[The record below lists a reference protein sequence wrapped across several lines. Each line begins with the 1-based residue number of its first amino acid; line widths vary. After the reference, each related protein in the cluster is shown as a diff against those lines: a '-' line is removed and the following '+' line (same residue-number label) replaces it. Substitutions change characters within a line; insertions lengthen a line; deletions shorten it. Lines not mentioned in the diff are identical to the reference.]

1 MQILNIR
8 RSRNYN
14 MKKILVVDNDR
25 IILRLMAKL
34 LENKG
39 YQVITVENG
48 LDALD
53 ILKTYTPDIMLVDLI
68 MPNIDGEVLCRVV
81 RGNKKFKHVYLIILS
96 AISAE
101 ESIDIDK
108 LGANACIAKGP
119 FDEMAQHVLAA
130 LNQPERTAEQCL
142 SGEVLGVQSVYPR
155 GITQELLSIKNHFEI
170 VLERM
175 SEGVLE
181 INPEARIVYAN
192 PAVLLLTD
200 IPGKDLLGS
209 NFVDLFSGDDRQRIC
224 NLMAI
229 KGGKPKRITED
240 APVLLNGFQITLNI
254 LPLDDD
260 ASRAIIILSDV
271 SEHKRSEEEL
281 KSAKE
286 YSQNIIDSSIDMII
300 SVDND
305 RKIVEFNR
313 AAERTFGYR
322 KEEVRGKDV
331 NILYADPEE
340 GVQIRKKANEI
351 GQFVGE
357 ITNKRKDGST
367 FPTLLS
373 FGLMRNKAG
382 DEIGVV
388 GVSRDISEHKRSK
401 EALRE
406 SEEKYRNVLESIEDG
421 YYEVDIAGN
430 LTFFNDSMCKI
441 LRYPR
446 SELMGMNNREFMD
459 QENAKKIYQTF
470 NQVYETGMSTKA
482 LDWKLIRKDG
492 SECFVETVVSLIK
505 DAKGQP
511 TGFRGI
517 ARDVTE
523 RKLAEQEKKRLEAQ
537 LYQAER
543 IESLGILAGGIAHDF
558 NNLLMGVQGHTS
570 LMLTHT
576 DPSHPHI
583 EHLKGIENYVKSA
596 SDLTKQLLGFAMGG
610 KYEVKTTNL
619 NELIKNQSSMFGRTR
634 KEINIQEK
642 YQENLWT
649 VDVDQRQVEQVL
661 LNLFV
666 NAWQAMPGGGNLFVQ
681 TENIIID
688 ENYNK
693 PYSLKPGK
701 YIKIS
706 IADTGIGMDEKT
718 QRRIFDPFFTTKE
731 MRRGSGLGLASSYGI
746 IKNHSG
752 YIDVYSEKGKGTTFE
767 IYLPA
772 SENEV
777 VKEDHLHGEAFK
789 GTETILFVDDEY
801 MVIDVCQQILKTL
814 GYTVFLARSGKEA
827 IETYRGKQNEIDM
840 VILDMIM
847 PGMGGSETYDK
858 LKEINP
864 EVKVLLS
871 SGYSIDGLATEIL
884 DRGCD
889 GFIQKPFN
897 MKDLSRKLREILNK
911 N

>member
-1 MQILNIR
+1 M
-8 RSRNYN
+8 S
-14 MKKILVVDNDR
+14 
-25 IILRLMAKL
+25 KL

-53 ILKTYTPDIMLVDLI
+53 ILKSFTPDAMLVDLI
-68 MPNIDGEVLCRVV
+68 MPNIDGEMLCRVI
-81 RGNKKFKHVYLIILS
+81 RGNEKFKDVYLIILS

-101 ESIDIDK
+101 ESIDIEK
-108 LGANACIAKGP
+108 FGANACIAKGP

-130 LNQPERTAEQCL
+130 LGEPELAAMQCL
-142 SGEVLGVQSVYPR
+142 SGEVLGVQSVFPR
-155 GITQELLSIKNHFEI
+155 GITQELLSIKNHFELI
-170 VLERM
+170 LERM
-175 SEGVLE
+175 SEGILE
-181 INPEARIVYAN
+181 INPEGRIVYAN
-192 PAVLLLTD
+192 PAASMLID
-200 IPGKDLLGS
+200 IPGNHLLGS
-209 NFVDLFSGDDRQRIC
+209 YFVDLFSENDHQRVC
-224 NLMAI
+224 DLMAI
-229 KGGKPKRITED
+229 KSSKPKRITER
-240 APVLLNGFQITLNI
+240 APVLVNGFQVTLKI

-260 ASRAIIILSDV
+260 ASQSIIILNDV
-271 SEHKRSEEEL
+271 SEHKRSEEAL

-286 YSQNIIDSSIDMII
+286 YAQNIIDSSIDMII

-322 KEEVRGKDV
+322 KEEVKGKEV
-331 NILYADPEE
+331 SMLYADPEE
-340 GVQIRKKANEI
+340 GVRIRKKANEN
-351 GQFVGE
+351 GLFVGE

-373 FGLMRNKAG
+373 FGLMRDKAG
-382 DEIGVV
+382 KEIGVV
-388 GVSRDISEHKRSK
+388 GVSRDITEQKRSK

-421 YYEVDIAGN
+421 YYEVDLDGN

-441 LRYPR
+441 LRYTR
-446 SELMGMNNREFMD
+446 NELMGMNNRKFMD

-470 NQVYETGMSTKA
+470 NQVYKSGISTKA
-482 LDWKLIRKDG
+482 LDWKLNRKDG

-505 DAKGQP
+505 DAKEQP
-511 TGFRGI
+511 LGFRGI

-523 RKLAEQEKKRLEAQ
+523 RKRGEQEKKRLEAQ

-570 LMLTHT
+570 LMLSHM
-576 DPSHPHI
+576 DPSHPHM

-610 KYEVKTTNL
+610 KYEVKATNL
-619 NELIKNQSSMFGRTR
+619 NELIKSQSSMFGRTR
-634 KEINIQEK
+634 KEINIR
-642 YQENLWT
+642 ENYEEGLWA
-649 VDVDQRQVEQVL
+649 VDVDRRQIEQVL

-666 NAWQAMPGGGNLFVQ
+666 NAWQAMPGGGNLIIQ
-681 TENIIID
+681 TENRIVD

-693 PYSLKPGK
+693 PYNLNPGK
-701 YIKIS
+701 YIMIS
-706 IADTGIGMDEKT
+706 ISDTGIGMDETT

-731 MRRGSGLGLASSYGI
+731 MKRGSGLGLASSYGI

-752 YIDVYSEKGKGTTFE
+752 YIDVYSEKGNGTTFE

-772 SENEV
+772 STNEV
-777 VKEDHLHGEAFK
+777 VKEENLHGEAFK
-789 GTETILFVDDEY
+789 GSETILFVDDEY
-801 MVIDVCQQILKTL
+801 MVIDVCQQILKEL
-814 GYTVFLARSGKEA
+814 GYRVFLARSGKEA
-827 IETYRGKQNEIDM
+827 IEIYRRKQDEIDM

-847 PGMGGSETYDK
+847 PEMGGGETYDK
-858 LKEINP
+858 LKEFNP
-864 EVKVLLS
+864 DVKVLLS

-889 GFIQKPFN
+889 GFIQKPFG
-897 MKDLSRKLREILNK
+897 MKDLSRKLREILGK
-911 N
+911 K